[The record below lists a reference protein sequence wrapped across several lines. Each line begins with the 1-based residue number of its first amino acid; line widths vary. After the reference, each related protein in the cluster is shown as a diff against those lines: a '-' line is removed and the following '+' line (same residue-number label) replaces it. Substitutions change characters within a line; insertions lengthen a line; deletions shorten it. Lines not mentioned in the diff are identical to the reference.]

1 MGVFGRAG
9 VVVSCADGDEV
20 FSQILRFAV
29 GGLVGV
35 GPEGIDG
42 EEGGVFQ
49 GALVDFAEGGF

>member
-1 MGVFGRAG
+1 VGVFGRAG

-20 FSQILRFAV
+20 FSQILRSAV

-42 EEGGVFQ
+42 EEGGVF
-49 GALVDFAEGGF
+49 